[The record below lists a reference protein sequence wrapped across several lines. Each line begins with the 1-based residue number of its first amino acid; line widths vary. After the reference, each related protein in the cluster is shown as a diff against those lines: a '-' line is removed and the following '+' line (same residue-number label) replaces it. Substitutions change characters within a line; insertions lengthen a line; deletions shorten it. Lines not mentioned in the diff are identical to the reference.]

1 MPLRLSGP
9 PHNPTIERVVPS
21 IAGGLQ
27 NLPLALWLESILT
40 HKSMVHK
47 ENEVKSVSRSVV
59 SDSLRPRGLWPA
71 RLLCPWDSPGKDTG
85 VGNLSLLQGNL
96 PNAGIKPK
104 SPALQ
109 TNSLPSEPLGKPP
122 LFSKLGIKYFSI
134 TPG

>member
-47 ENEVKSVSRSVV
+47 ENEVKVLVAQLYPTLCNPVDCGPPGSSVHGIPQARILEWVTFPFSRGIFPMQGS
-59 SDSLRPRGLWPA
+59 
-71 RLLCPWDSPGKDTG
+71 SP
-85 VGNLSLLQGNL
+85 SLLHCRL
-96 PNAGIKPK
+96 ILYHL
-104 SPALQ
+104 SH
-109 TNSLPSEPLGKPP
+109 
-122 LFSKLGIKYFSI
+122 
-134 TPG
+134 